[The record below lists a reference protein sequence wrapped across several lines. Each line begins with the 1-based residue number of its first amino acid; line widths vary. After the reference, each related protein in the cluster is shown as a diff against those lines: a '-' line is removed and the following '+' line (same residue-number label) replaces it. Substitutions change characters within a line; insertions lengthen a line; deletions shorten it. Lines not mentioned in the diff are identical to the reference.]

1 MEFKP
6 EKKYIAELLSKRG
19 RKFIIP
25 EYQRPYK
32 WEKSHC
38 ETLWNDIQMVQEE
51 GEEYF
56 LGSIIAHSKNNNEY
70 EIIDGQQR
78 ITTFT
83 LLFRAFYETLKE
95 DNLGDHLK
103 EFGECIWEY
112 ERDRGFNVEKRHLE
126 SRVIMEKESE
136 KLNSI
141 LSETVSQSQKGKKEQ
156 SNYLKNYEY
165 FLEQLQELKKQSAT
179 EWQKLCSFVLEEKL
193 FVLFVVCDSQES
205 AIKIFDTLNSRG
217 LRLETA
223 DILKAKLYEHYKRE
237 GEEKLFIQRWKKI
250 QNKID
255 ERSTQ
260 QKDMNFDFFFA
271 QYMHIIRAQK
281 DDADTT
287 VSGLLD
293 FFTKKD
299 EGKKPKYYGN
309 AYLFDKETMPFIQE
323 LVDFWLNPEEYLNKD
338 SSSICYLNL
347 LNSYE
352 NNAWKSFVSC
362 IFWKYYRES
371 RTKLTNALEKYL
383 PQLLKAITL
392 YFLNNKRDFKSIS
405 YITYELNANLLQD
418 RELLQGVQEHR
429 FPTYEY
435 FEEGT
440 WSYSK
445 KSLRYLLTLYACV
458 YEEFETDLSNKLEIE
473 HILPKNWQSANFNDW
488 DEESHEEYLESI
500 GNQML
505 LEKKSNIKC
514 ADNFFKEKQK
524 YYRESKLKEAQDL
537 GRRKKENWDQEDID
551 KRSEKIYQAL
561 KEFCEE

>member
-1 MEFKP
+1 MK
-6 EKKYIAELLSKRG
+6 
-19 RKFIIP
+19 
-25 EYQRPYK
+25 
-32 WEKSHC
+32 
-38 ETLWNDIQMVQEE
+38 D
-51 GEEYF
+51 
-56 LGSIIAHSKNNNEY
+56 
-70 EIIDGQQR
+70 
-78 ITTFT
+78 
-83 LLFRAFYETLKE
+83 
-95 DNLGDHLK
+95 
-103 EFGECIWEY
+103 FGKCIWEY
-112 ERDRGFNVEKRHLE
+112 ERGKDFKFAKRRLE
-126 SRVIMEKESE
+126 SRAIMEKESE

-141 LSETVSQSQKGKKEQ
+141 LSETVSQSQEKKKEQ
-156 SNYLKNYEY
+156 SHYLENYKY
-165 FLEQLQELKKQSAT
+165 FLEQLQALKQQSAT
-179 EWQKLCSFVLEEKL
+179 KWKDLCDFVLGNKL

-217 LRLETA
+217 LPLTPT
-223 DILKAKLYEHYKRE
+223 DILKAKLYKHYKHE
-237 GEEKLFIQRWKKI
+237 GEEESFIRKWKDI

-255 ERSTQ
+255 ESDPQ
-260 QKDMNFDFFFA
+260 QKDIDFDFFFT

-281 DDADTT
+281 DDTGTT
-287 VSGLLD
+287 LSGLLD

-299 EGKKPKYYGN
+299 GDKKPKYYGN

-362 IFWKYYRES
+362 LFWKYYRES
-371 RTKLTNALEKYL
+371 KTKLTNALEKYL

-392 YFLNNKRDFKSIS
+392 CFLNYKRDFKSIS
-405 YITYELNANLLQD
+405 SITYKLNANLLQD
-418 RELLQGVQEHR
+418 RKLLQGVQEHR
-429 FPTYEY
+429 FPTYED
-435 FEEGT
+435 FEVGT
-440 WSYSK
+440 WDYSK

-473 HILPKNWQSANFNDW
+473 HILPKNWQSANFNGW

-551 KRSEKIYQAL
+551 KRSKKIYQTL